1 MVYQAVTIFRW
12 IKPLFQVSH
21 VSVERN
27 MKSNRSSESVK
38 MSPFRKWLRPI
49 LALFALVFTAWFFY
63 AVYLERNGGN
73 KTERIGNSADDSK
86 RLRTEVRTWFRKTFP
101 ESAARAD
108 ERFGLFEF
116 ESSQHALSKKWVFL
130 AHGLDEPGN
139 LWADLAPALVEQG
152 FRVLEF
158 RYPNDQPI
166 HESSVY
172 FRDEL
177 TSFLGDTSMTEFPNE
192 IHLIAHSMGGLVL
205 RNFITHPELLPRC
218 TIVSTSLI
226 KSFVQLATPNHGS
239 WLATYRFPV
248 ELRDHL
254 FKDYGFDALL
264 GMVWDGAGEA
274 QIDLKPESAFLKK
287 LNEREFPQSI
297 YWVGVAGIGSPV
309 NLMKFQTS
317 SWFEN
322 TKLSQTAGELNETFP
337 ELFKGTGDGCVST
350 ESLRCP
356 DMNALYYVEATHR
369 TVVRDASGKTPPAI
383 PIVLEVVSSR

>member
-1 MVYQAVTIFRW
+1 MIFRW
-12 IKPLFQVSH
+12 IKLLFQVSH
-21 VSVERN
+21 VYDHLIMN
-27 MKSNRSSESVK
+27 PKSSPVSLK
-38 MSPFRKWLRPI
+38 MSQLRKWFRPI
-49 LALFALVFTAWFFY
+49 LALFALGFSVWFFY
-63 AVYLERNGGN
+63 SVYVERNGGN
-73 KTERIGNSADDSK
+73 DTERIGNSADDSK

-108 ERFGLFEF
+108 EQFGFFEF
-116 ESSQHALSKKWVFL
+116 EASEQVDSKKWVLL

-139 LWADLAPALVEQG
+139 LWADLAPALVGQG
-152 FRVLEF
+152 YRVLEF

-166 HESSVY
+166 HESSVF

-177 TSFLGDTSMTEFPNE
+177 TSFLKSTSETDYPEE
-192 IHLIAHSMGGLVL
+192 VHLIAHSMGGLVL
-205 RNFITHPELLPRC
+205 RNFITHPELLPSSP
-218 TIVSTSLI
+218 IASSSLI
-226 KSFVQLATPNHGS
+226 QSFIQLATPNHGS

-274 QIDLKPESAFLKK
+274 QIDLKPESAFLEE
-287 LNEREFPQSI
+287 LNGREFPESI

-309 NLMKFQTS
+309 DLKKFQTS
-317 SWFEN
+317 SWIKN

-356 DMNALYYVEATHR
+356 DMNALYFVECTHR
-369 TVVRDASGKTPPAI
+369 SVVRDASSKTPPAI
-383 PIVLEVVSSR
+383 PIVLDVISRN